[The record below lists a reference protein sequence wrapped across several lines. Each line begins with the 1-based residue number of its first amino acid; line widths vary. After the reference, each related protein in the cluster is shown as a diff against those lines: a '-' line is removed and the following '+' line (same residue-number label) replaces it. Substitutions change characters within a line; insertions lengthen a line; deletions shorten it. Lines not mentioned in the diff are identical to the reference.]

1 MESFDTSAT
10 ETTPES
16 NIIKFLKKPSVVT
29 RVIAILFS
37 IIVFGAISS
46 EGWSYDVNKKLEI
59 CIINGSYSTC
69 QLGTTVAVLAFILA
83 VCILLGEY
91 FYEQLPTTDNRKLFL
106 IGDLIFSGIFAFL
119 FLVAFSSLAHQW
131 SQSKEPRGHYGH
143 SNVGAAIAFSFF
155 SIFVWGFCALI
166 AFRRFQIGPDSG
178 LEESLLGGSSYAE
191 FGSLPG
197 SNGIG
202 GGYQDIGGYNSEP
215 GQQYRPQEIQSPFSK
230 PSEDPGYQQMKY

>member
-1 MESFDTSAT
+1 MESFDTSAS
-10 ETTPES
+10 ETAPE
-16 NIIKFLKKPSVVT
+16 IHFIKFVKKPAVVT
-29 RVIAILFS
+29 RLIAILFS

-46 EGWSYDVNKKLEI
+46 EGWSYDIKDRLEI
-59 CIINGSYSTC
+59 CIINDSYSTC
-69 QLGTTVAVLAFILA
+69 QLGTIVAILAFILA
-83 VCILLGEY
+83 ICVLVGEF

-119 FLVAFSSLAHQW
+119 FLVSFSRLAHQW
-131 SQSKEPRGHYGH
+131 SLSQEPRGRYGH

-155 SIFVWGFCALI
+155 SIFVWGFSALI

-191 FGSLPG
+191 FGSMPG

-215 GQQYRPQEIQSPFSK
+215 GQYRPQQIQSPFSQ